1 MDNRNEFKK
10 DFQTGRLGPD
20 EEALAAAGLTRPD
33 DGELERIVQESLAE
47 NFSDAF
53 ADEEPV
59 REEPKLRRK
68 KKLSASAPIPEGDA
82 DAVPTQEKAPLFK
95 KLRPKMKG
103 AYGMLGIPHLLATVI
118 WALIIIFIGGSLG
131 QLGWICAA
139 DLLAL
144 GKEPMEAT
152 ITVGA
157 DDDIADVSEK
167 LQAAGL
173 IRYPSLFQTFAK
185 FTGKGENILFGNITF
200 NSNIVYDYN
209 ALINALSYRSSRNS
223 TVEVMIPEGY
233 NSAQIYKLLEENG
246 VCRIADMEAYAVDGK
261 LEEYW
266 FLQGIERGHKYSLEG
281 FLFPDT
287 YEFYVNDSAENVF
300 NKFLSNFNYRFSDEM
315 RNKISALN
323 RRFNKNYTVYD
334 VLIMASIVEKEAA
347 NADESF
353 NIASVFYNR
362 LTSPNFVPRYLGS
375 DATILYATEYRD
387 KDTLTTDPLINK
399 SPYNTYTHEGL
410 PPTPIANPGLSS
422 IEAAL
427 TPASTSYLYF
437 VLDKNAG
444 VHRFSQT
451 LAQHQQWSA
460 QLGLS

>member
-33 DGELERIVQESLAE
+33 EGELERIVQESLAE

-53 ADEEPV
+53 AEEEPV
-59 REEPKLRRK
+59 LEEPKPKRRK
-68 KKLSASAPIPEGDA
+68 KAAAPVPEESGDA
-82 DAVPTQEKAPLFK
+82 ALAEEKPQLLK

-118 WALIIIFIGGSLG
+118 WLLIIVFIGGSLG

-152 ITVGA
+152 ITVAA
-157 DDDIADVSEK
+157 DDDMADISEK

-173 IRYPSLFQTFAK
+173 IRYPTLFQTFVE
-185 FTGKGENILFGNITF
+185 FTGKGENILFGKINF
-200 NSNIVYDYN
+200 NSKIVYDYN

-246 VCRIADMEAYAVDGK
+246 VCRVADMEKYAAEGK
-261 LEEYW
+261 LDDYW
-266 FLQGIERGHKYSLEG
+266 FLQGIERGHKYCLEG

-300 NKFLSNFNYRFSDEM
+300 SKLLGNFNYRFSEEL
-315 RNKISALN
+315 RNKITALN

-347 NADESF
+347 NADESY

-362 LTSPNFVPRYLGS
+362 LTSPNFIPRYLGS

-387 KDTLTTDPLINK
+387 KETLTSDSKINS

-422 IEAAL
+422 IQAAL

>member
-1 MDNRNEFKK
+1 MDNRNDFKK

-53 ADEEPV
+53 ADDAPVSEEPQ
-59 REEPKLRRK
+59 PKRK
-68 KKLSASAPIPEGDA
+68 KKASAPAPVSDENEGA
-82 DAVPTQEKAPLFK
+82 ASAEKKTQLLK

-118 WALIIIFIGGSLG
+118 WLLIIVFIGGSLG

-152 ITVGA
+152 ITVAA
-157 DDDIADVSEK
+157 DDDMADISQK

-173 IRYPSLFQTFAK
+173 IRYPTLFQTFVE

-200 NSNIVYDYN
+200 NSKIVYDYN

-246 VCRIADMEAYAVDGK
+246 VCRVADMEEYAAEGK
-261 LEEYW
+261 LDDYW
-266 FLQGIERGHKYSLEG
+266 FLQGIERGHKYCLEG

-287 YEFYVNDSAENVF
+287 YEFYVNDSAENVL
-300 NKFLSNFNYRFSDEM
+300 NKFLSNFNYRFSQEL
-315 RNKISALN
+315 RNKITALN

-347 NADESF
+347 NADESY

-362 LTSPNFVPRYLGS
+362 LTSPNFIPRYLGS

-387 KDTLTTDPLINK
+387 KETLTSDSKINS
-399 SPYNTYTHEGL
+399 SPYNTYTREGL

-422 IEAAL
+422 IQAAL